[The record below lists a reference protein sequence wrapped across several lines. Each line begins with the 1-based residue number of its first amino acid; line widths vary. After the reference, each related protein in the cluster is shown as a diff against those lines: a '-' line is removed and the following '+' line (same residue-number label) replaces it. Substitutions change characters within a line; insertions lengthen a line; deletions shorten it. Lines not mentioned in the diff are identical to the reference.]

1 MVSCK
6 WKRRSRQ
13 ARSGLA
19 VAGGGDARTFS
30 STLSARPA
38 DRSTFTMAVG
48 RVSLAF
54 SNASRVRYRTFTG
67 TRPRSAT

>member
-38 DRSTFTMAVG
+38 DRSRFTIAVG
-48 RVSLAF
+48 RMFLYS
-54 SNASRVRYRTFTG
+54 SNASRDRHRVLIG
-67 TRPRSAT
+67 A